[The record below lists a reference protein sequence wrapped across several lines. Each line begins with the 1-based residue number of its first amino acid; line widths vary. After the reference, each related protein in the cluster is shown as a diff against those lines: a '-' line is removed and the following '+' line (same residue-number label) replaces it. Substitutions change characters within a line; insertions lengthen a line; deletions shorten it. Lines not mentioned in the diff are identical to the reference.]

1 MPINFVP
8 ERGRLLICDF
18 DRARVHP
25 ENSKLRRVVVLSP
38 RSYNERHGA
47 GPGRCIVVPFSASQ
61 PVTQRLSDVF
71 FAFGR
76 YRALSKDT
84 WANCGSVATVSHAR
98 LDRVY
103 IGHGRYSDELLS
115 ADDCRRIEIG
125 LRHALGFQH
134 PSD

>member
-18 DRARVHP
+18 DRARVPP
-25 ENSKLRRVVVLSP
+25 ENSKIRRVVVLSP

-47 GPGRCIVVPFSASQ
+47 GSGRCIVIPFSTTR
-61 PVTQRLSDVF
+61 PVILRPSDVF
-71 FAFGR
+71 FASGQ

-103 IGHGRYSDELLS
+103 VGHGSYSDELL
-115 ADDCRRIEIG
+115 ADADCRRIEIG
-125 LRHALGFQH
+125 LCHAVGLAVAGN
-134 PSD
+134 

>member
-25 ENSKLRRVVVLSP
+25 ENSKIRRVVVVSP

-47 GPGRCIVVPFSASQ
+47 GAGRCIIVPFS
-61 PVTQRLSDVF
+61 VTRPAILRPADVF
-71 FAFGR
+71 FANGQ

-84 WANCGSVATVSHAR
+84 WANCSSVATVSHAR

-103 IGHGRYSDELLS
+103 VGNGRYSDETL
-115 ADDCRRIEIG
+115 DEEDCQRIEIG
-125 LRHALGFQH
+125 LRHALGFVLH
-134 PSD
+134 GD